1 MKNLLFGKS
10 IQNNKKQRDK
20 RLFMNEKKKKWTTIM
35 EIVLW
40 DFMMFYQIF
49 LSTQVKRSTIITN
62 KEGVYQLPH

>member
-1 MKNLLFGKS
+1 
-10 IQNNKKQRDK
+10 
-20 RLFMNEKKKKWTTIM
+20 M

-49 LSTQVKRSTIITN
+49 LSTQVKQSTIITN